1 LFPLND
7 ENIENHISVA
17 SFIIYELERDE
28 LELSNPVYNQ
38 IIKECKEL
46 ITNNTIPDIK
56 IFTNHPEAAVSHA
69 AADLLSTSYDIS
81 RIWKRKETYIETEE
95 DKLKEIVPSAVLAYK
110 SFLIRQELKETEE
123 KLRKAGNDESLLLQQ
138 RYMILKNA
146 NMQLAKQLGNR
157 IVF

>member
-1 LFPLND
+1 LFPPND
-7 ENIENHISVA
+7 ENNENHISVA

-46 ITNNTIPDIK
+46 IKNNAEPDIK
-56 IFTNHPEAAVSHA
+56 IFTNHPEAAVSQV

-81 RIWKRKETYIETEE
+81 RIWKRKETYVETEE

-110 SFLIRQELKETEE
+110 SFLIRQEMKETEE